1 MAAPRASRQQESSS
15 MSKAFNAGALQE
27 SAELSGVSAA
37 RAAGDLMAAIFKELK
52 KEGKFTLPGFGTFT
66 VRKTKARTAFN
77 PRTREKV
84 KVKAGKTV
92 RFKASPTLKRAV

>member
-1 MAAPRASRQQESSS
+1 
-15 MSKAFNAGALQE
+15 MSKAFIAGALQE

-37 RAAGDLMAAIFKELK
+37 RAAGDLMAAIVKELK

-66 VRKTKARTAFN
+66 VSKTKARSAFN